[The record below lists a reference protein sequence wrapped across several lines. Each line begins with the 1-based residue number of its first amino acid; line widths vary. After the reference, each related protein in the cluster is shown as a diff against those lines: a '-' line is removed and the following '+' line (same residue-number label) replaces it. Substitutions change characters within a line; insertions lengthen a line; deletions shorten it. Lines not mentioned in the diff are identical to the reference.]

1 MPIVL
6 STMYEDVIGRAVA
19 LLTVVNLVGSKS
31 DGGWKLIECIQSFS
45 PPASS
50 EYPKRC
56 LHCFAGLRPDL
67 GPSLFRRFDNRRSA
81 GNR

>member
-6 STMYEDVIGRAVA
+6 STMYEDVIGRAAA
-19 LLTVVNLVGSKS
+19 LSTVGLVGSKS
-31 DGGWKLIECIQSFS
+31 EGGWNLIECVQSFS

-67 GPSLFRRFDNRRSA
+67 GPSLFRRFDDRRPA

>member
-6 STMYEDVIGRAVA
+6 STMYQDVMGRAVA
-19 LLTVVNLVGSKS
+19 LSVVNLAGSKS
-31 DGGWKLIECIQSFS
+31 DGGWKLIECVQSFS

-50 EYPKRC
+50 EYSKRS
-56 LHCFAGLRPDL
+56 LHCFAGLRPHL
-67 GPSLFRRFDNRRSA
+67 GPSLFGRFDNRRSA